1 MTGIHHDAHPLQRRV
16 GWVFADP
23 AGMLE
28 GELQGVA
35 VPYHRIAVEL
45 PLRPQIQTEYRSVS
59 VPLSPFRF
67 GQQGACR
74 YVGGGSRHL
83 VGVGKRNV
91 HILGGLPVLV
101 DGIVGRIRE
110 LSVFLRQQLQVVR
123 YPPVGV
129 QAQHRGLLV
138 DLNRLLVQRI
148 GVEFLIGAVHFH
160 VLDIHA
166 AAAAQQII
174 LGGAQRHHFFHHV
187 ERSLRQVGVG
197 GPGII
202 LHRVSV
208 EGFGIFVFD
217 DDHVPR
223 HRRFDGDGTGFFR
236 LLQAVVGPR
245 KGRRSQL
252 LRLPCFSGRQR
263 DGSQIVF
270 KIRKRRIVRTLLFL
284 QRRGLHGV
292 GFSVECHRHLG
303 ALAGNGAEA
312 HRTPSRHGHGLAG

>member
-1 MTGIHHDAHPLQRRV
+1 MHPAQVKGAPSAGLRAVACPVRLFHHPHGVGHRAVDRIGIFIEIVDGTAAGALSLDAVHMHADQQIGAVVTGMRRAASHVRIVGVDVGGAGHHHRGPQCGQLVPQHLAVGQGQRLFIQPRNGAVGAAGLPAMTGIHHDAHPLQRRV

-45 PLRPQIQTEYRSVS
+45 PLRPQIQAEYRSVP

-129 QAQHRGLLV
+129 
-138 DLNRLLVQRI
+138 
-148 GVEFLIGAVHFH
+148 
-160 VLDIHA
+160 
-166 AAAAQQII
+166 
-174 LGGAQRHHFFHHV
+174 
-187 ERSLRQVGVG
+187 
-197 GPGII
+197 
-202 LHRVSV
+202 
-208 EGFGIFVFD
+208 
-217 DDHVPR
+217 
-223 HRRFDGDGTGFFR
+223 
-236 LLQAVVGPR
+236 
-245 KGRRSQL
+245 
-252 LRLPCFSGRQR
+252 
-263 DGSQIVF
+263 
-270 KIRKRRIVRTLLFL
+270 
-284 QRRGLHGV
+284 
-292 GFSVECHRHLG
+292 
-303 ALAGNGAEA
+303 
-312 HRTPSRHGHGLAG
+312 